1 MQISF
6 GVSLGVCDV
15 LSPKSSRHVSN
26 CLTAD
31 EVSLLGSA
39 PPDIPDMFRSCLPLP
54 LMLRSTTTGSP
65 APRAYGVD
73 VIDSLNLSL
82 LRDGSSSLCDWPLS
96 VT

>member
-15 LSPKSSRHVSN
+15 LSPKSSRQVSN

-31 EVSLLGSA
+31 EISLLGSA
-39 PPDIPDMFRSCLPLP
+39 PPDIPDMFRSRLPLP

-65 APRAYGVD
+65 APQPWGVEG
-73 VIDSLNLSL
+73 IDSLNLSL
-82 LRDGSSSLCDWPLS
+82 LREGSSSFCDWPLS